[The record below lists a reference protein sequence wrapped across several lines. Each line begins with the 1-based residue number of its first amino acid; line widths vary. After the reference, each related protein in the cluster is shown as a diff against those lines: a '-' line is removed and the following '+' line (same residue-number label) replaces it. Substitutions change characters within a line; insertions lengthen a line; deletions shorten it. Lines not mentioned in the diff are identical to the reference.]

1 MLQTALLDKKGM
13 TLVEVLIAL
22 VVLLL
27 VSLAM
32 MQTALVSI
40 DSNMRNVLRDE
51 AVSIAEM
58 GMSEAR
64 NTSFSSLSPGPSST
78 SVLRNF
84 RNIASFPYTVARTVT
99 DLNVDNKQVN
109 IAVTWEWKENTVANG
124 NPYTHSIT
132 TIVKR
137 P

>member
-1 MLQTALLDKKGM
+1 MLQTVLLDKKGM

-40 DSNMRNVLRDE
+40 DSNMLNVLRDE
-51 AVSIAEM
+51 AVSITEM
-58 GMSEAR
+58 RMSEAR
-64 NTSFSSLSPGPSST
+64 NTSFSSLSAGTSST
-78 SVLRNF
+78 NVLRNF
-84 RNIASFPYTVARTVT
+84 RNIQNFQYTVTR
-99 DLNVDNKQVN
+99 NVFDRGLENKQIDIIVR
-109 IAVTWEWKENTVANG
+109 WDWKENTVANG
-124 NPYTHSIT
+124 NPYTHTITSI
-132 TIVKR
+132 VRR

>member
-1 MLQTALLDKKGM
+1 MLNKKGM

-40 DSNMRNVLRDE
+40 DSNMVNVLRDE

-58 GMSEAR
+58 GMNEAR
-64 NTSFSSLSPGPSST
+64 NTSFSSLSPGTSST
-78 SVLRNF
+78 NVLRNF
-84 RNIASFPYTVARTVT
+84 RNIQNFQFSVVRTVT

-109 IAVTWEWKENTVANG
+109 IAVTWDWKEKTVVNG
-124 NPYTHSIT
+124 NPYTHTIS

-137 P
+137 S

>member
-1 MLQTALLDKKGM
+1 MLNKKGM

-58 GMSEAR
+58 GMSEAK
-64 NTSFSSLSPGPSST
+64 NTSFSSLSAGTSSPPP
-78 SVLRNF
+78 VLRNF
-84 RNIASFPYTVARTVT
+84 RNIQNFPFTVVRTVT

-109 IAVTWEWKENTVANG
+109 IVVTWDWKENTVANG
-124 NPYTHSIT
+124 NPYTHTIS

-137 P
+137 S